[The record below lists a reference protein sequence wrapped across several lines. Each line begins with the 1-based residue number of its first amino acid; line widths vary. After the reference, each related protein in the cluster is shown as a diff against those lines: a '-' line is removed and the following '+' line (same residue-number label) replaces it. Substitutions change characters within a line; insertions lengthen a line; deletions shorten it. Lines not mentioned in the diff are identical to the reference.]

1 MSDRKKII
9 LAIVGSL
16 VLHLIIIL
24 GSSKVI
30 ALWPDVSSPQQ
41 KEDQTPPQLTMLD
54 TPPPDEQ
61 KQERQYLRTNEDQKT
76 DQKPVD
82 SMFESDKDTAAA
94 SEQPAKGDTPIPTQE
109 GKEAPDIG
117 FKNERFS
124 LADQGQAFSTDP
136 GQQAAA
142 APPMEQK
149 QEEVKPVESPT
160 PVPTPAATPEV
171 AREDKQSTPAPTPVS
186 TPAPTPEVAQPA
198 RQPTPIPA
206 PTPAPAPAPTPQ
218 VTPADKEPTPT
229 PAPTPEVS
237 PSDEQFAML
246 RPTSTPTPAP
256 TPEATPSD
264 EQPRPT
270 PAPTPEEVVPS
281 DEELAM
287 LRQAPTPRPT
297 PSRQAQRNPQR
308 QSAPQTAYRQE
319 QRITRMQGNINSRG
333 RSSIAAL
340 GTPQGRF
347 EKAVQDAIGSR
358 WYYYVR
364 ERSDLINIGTVQI
377 KFYVRPDGKVEDV
390 KVLRNSSNET
400 LASTSLQSIIEANI
414 PPMPDE
420 LSPLLSG
427 DRMEFTMSFNFTY

>member
-30 ALWPDVSSPQQ
+30 ALWPDVSSAQQ
-41 KEDQTPPQLTMLD
+41 KEDQSPPQLTMLD

-142 APPMEQK
+142 PPMEQK
-149 QEEVKPVESPT
+149 QEEVKPVESAT

-186 TPAPTPEVAQPA
+186 TPAPTPEVA
-198 RQPTPIPA
+198 
-206 PTPAPAPAPTPQ
+206 
-218 VTPADKEPTPT
+218 
-229 PAPTPEVS
+229 

-256 TPEATPSD
+256 TPEAAPSE

-287 LRQAPTPRPT
+287 LRQMPTPRPT

-364 ERSDLINIGTVQI
+364 ERSDLINIG
-377 KFYVRPDGKVEDV
+377 
-390 KVLRNSSNET
+390 
-400 LASTSLQSIIEANI
+400 
-414 PPMPDE
+414 
-420 LSPLLSG
+420 
-427 DRMEFTMSFNFTY
+427 